1 MPSSFEDGKENFDKS
16 NIVYYVHYYFDFFL
30 FDKVTLI
37 HNCVDD
43 WKSSNIIDL
52 IVEVMVYCNA
62 SYTLIYVSLNE

>member
-16 NIVYYVHYYFDFFL
+16 NILCTLLFRFFL

>member
-1 MPSSFEDGKENFDKS
+1 MYIIIS
-16 NIVYYVHYYFDFFL
+16 IFFL